1 MRVLKWVMIIV
12 AVIVLIIVG
21 FLAYMGMFSPV
32 KVHEAQMGPFTIA
45 YESFTGPYAQTGPV
59 FTKVYKALKDKGI
72 NASLGLGIYYD
83 NPAEVPADKLRSDCG
98 AVIDKKDL
106 AKLKKFKVKNL
117 AQKDS
122 LIVEFPIR
130 NIFSYMIG
138 PMKAYPV
145 LMKHAAEKGYKILM
159 TYELYDEANGKM
171 FFVMVVGKGK

>member
-1 MRVLKWVMIIV
+1 MKILKWILG
-12 AVIVLIIVG
+12 IVLVLVLLVLG
-21 FLAYMGMFSPV
+21 LMAYMGMFSPI
-32 KVHEAQMGPFTIA
+32 KVHEAQMGPFTVA

-59 FTKVYKALKDKGI
+59 FAKVYNALKAEGI
-72 NASLGLGIYYD
+72 NSSMGLGIYYD

-98 AVIDKKDL
+98 AVIDKKNL
-106 AKLKKFKVKNL
+106 AKLKKIKVKTL

-122 LIVEFPIR
+122 LVVEFPIR

-145 LMKHAAEKGYKILM
+145 LMKHAEEKGYKILM

-171 FFVMVVGKGK
+171 FFVMVVTKGK